1 MTWTLVFQIL
11 VLMAGGGSIAM
22 FLICLGVSVED
33 IITWAA
39 MHNEKKL
46 VEAMRSV
53 AKELSEKE
61 EKSC

>member
-1 MTWTLVFQIL
+1 MTWTMVFQIL
-11 VLMAGGGSIAM
+11 VLMAGGGSIVM
-22 FLICLGVSVED
+22 VLLWLGVTAED

-53 AKELSEKE
+53 AKELAEKE